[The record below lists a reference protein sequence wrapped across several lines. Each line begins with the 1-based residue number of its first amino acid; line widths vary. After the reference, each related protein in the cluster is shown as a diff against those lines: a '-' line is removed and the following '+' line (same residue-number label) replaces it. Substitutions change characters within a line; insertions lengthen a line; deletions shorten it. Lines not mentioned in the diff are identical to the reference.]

1 MTPLKSKSRH
11 IASKSPVEQV
21 TVCKVADPTEL
32 KHERTNEASAKARD
46 EPNPVQSLAPNPVE
60 SFVTSVISEAADMVK
75 DIKTIISMDDNKRS
89 GKGNTRAL
97 QPASEIV
104 KATES
109 PSGKGKARP
118 LQSASKVVKVKGSPF
133 TLSRLIK
140 TLDKQEREVEK
151 LHKQLDEAKQEVMG
165 ARKEKKIKKLE
176 QQLNKAEQKV
186 MDTRS
191 RMKALGDKF
200 ELRGILN
207 DIDDD
212 DEFDKRLEEVDDDD
226 EFDER
231 LEEVLEDGIKVV
243 SYAGEEL
250 LYFTKLL
257 MSTMEKTAREALFP
271 YGADDDETE
280 SQTEYGTDDE
290 SESDNFN
297 ERKNHNQ
304 SENQSEDRVEDS
316 SNKGCEDGVNPK
328 RLTEVEAS
336 NGIF

>member
-1 MTPLKSKSRH
+1 MTPLKSKSCH
-11 IASKSPVEQV
+11 IASKSPVGQV

-32 KHERTNEASAKARD
+32 KPERTNEASAKARD

-151 LHKQLDEAKQEVMG
+151 LQKQLDEAKQEVMG
-165 ARKEKKIKKLE
+165 ARKEKKMKEKKIKKLE

-207 DIDDD
+207 DI
-212 DEFDKRLEEVDDDD
+212 DDDD

>member
-1 MTPLKSKSRH
+1 MLLFKSKSRR
-11 IASKSPVEQV
+11 VEQ
-21 TVCKVADPTEL
+21 
-32 KHERTNEASAKARD
+32 
-46 EPNPVQSLAPNPVE
+46 
-60 SFVTSVISEAADMVK
+60 SFVASVISEAADMVK
-75 DIKTIISMDDNKRS
+75 DIKTIISTDDNKR
-89 GKGNTRAL
+89 
-97 QPASEIV
+97 
-104 KATES
+104 
-109 PSGKGKARP
+109 SGKGKARP
-118 LQSASKVVKVKGSPF
+118 LQPASKVVKVKGSPF

-140 TLDKQEREVEK
+140 TLDKQEQEVEK
-151 LHKQLDEAKQEVMG
+151 LQKQLKQEVMG

-243 SYAGEEL
+243 SYVGEEL
-250 LYFTKLL
+250 LYLTKLL

>member
-151 LHKQLDEAKQEVMG
+151 LQKQLDEAKQEVMG
-165 ARKEKKIKKLE
+165 ARKEKKMKEKKIKKLE

-207 DIDDD
+207 DI
-212 DEFDKRLEEVDDDD
+212 DDDD

>member
-1 MTPLKSKSRH
+1 M
-11 IASKSPVEQV
+11 
-21 TVCKVADPTEL
+21 
-32 KHERTNEASAKARD
+32 
-46 EPNPVQSLAPNPVE
+46 
-60 SFVTSVISEAADMVK
+60 
-75 DIKTIISMDDNKRS
+75 
-89 GKGNTRAL
+89 
-97 QPASEIV
+97 

-109 PSGKGKARP
+109 PSGKGEASA
-118 LQSASKVVKVKGSPF
+118 LQPASKVVKVKGSPF

-140 TLDKQEREVEK
+140 TLDNQEREVEK
-151 LHKQLDEAKQEVMG
+151 LQKQLKQEVMG

-212 DEFDKRLEEVDDDD
+212 DEFD
-226 EFDER
+226 ER

-243 SYAGEEL
+243 SYVGEEL
-250 LYFTKLL
+250 LYLTKLL

-280 SQTEYGTDDE
+280 SQTEYGTDDV

>member
-1 MTPLKSKSRH
+1 MLLFKSKSRR
-11 IASKSPVEQV
+11 VEQ
-21 TVCKVADPTEL
+21 
-32 KHERTNEASAKARD
+32 
-46 EPNPVQSLAPNPVE
+46 
-60 SFVTSVISEAADMVK
+60 SFVASVISEAADMVK
-75 DIKTIISMDDNKRS
+75 DIKTIISTDDNKR
-89 GKGNTRAL
+89 
-97 QPASEIV
+97 
-104 KATES
+104 
-109 PSGKGKARP
+109 SGKGKARP
-118 LQSASKVVKVKGSPF
+118 LQPASKVVKVKGSPF

-140 TLDKQEREVEK
+140 TLDKQEQEVEK
-151 LHKQLDEAKQEVMG
+151 LQKQLKQEVMG
-165 ARKEKKIKKLE
+165 ARKEKKIKKHE

-212 DEFDKRLEEVDDDD
+212 DEFD
-226 EFDER
+226 ER

-243 SYAGEEL
+243 SYAGEE

>member
-1 MTPLKSKSRH
+1 M
-11 IASKSPVEQV
+11 
-21 TVCKVADPTEL
+21 
-32 KHERTNEASAKARD
+32 
-46 EPNPVQSLAPNPVE
+46 
-60 SFVTSVISEAADMVK
+60 
-75 DIKTIISMDDNKRS
+75 
-89 GKGNTRAL
+89 
-97 QPASEIV
+97 
-104 KATES
+104 
-109 PSGKGKARP
+109 
-118 LQSASKVVKVKGSPF
+118 
-133 TLSRLIK
+133 
-140 TLDKQEREVEK
+140 
-151 LHKQLDEAKQEVMG
+151 
-165 ARKEKKIKKLE
+165 
-176 QQLNKAEQKV
+176 
-186 MDTRS
+186 
-191 RMKALGDKF
+191 
-200 ELRGILN
+200 
-207 DIDDD
+207 
-212 DEFDKRLEEVDDDD
+212 
-226 EFDER
+226 
-231 LEEVLEDGIKVV
+231 LEDGIKVV

>member
-1 MTPLKSKSRH
+1 MLLFKSKSRR
-11 IASKSPVEQV
+11 VEQ
-21 TVCKVADPTEL
+21 
-32 KHERTNEASAKARD
+32 
-46 EPNPVQSLAPNPVE
+46 
-60 SFVTSVISEAADMVK
+60 SFVASVISEAADMVK
-75 DIKTIISMDDNKRS
+75 DIKTIISTDDNKR
-89 GKGNTRAL
+89 
-97 QPASEIV
+97 
-104 KATES
+104 
-109 PSGKGKARP
+109 SGKGKARP
-118 LQSASKVVKVKGSPF
+118 LQPASKVVKVKGSPF

-140 TLDKQEREVEK
+140 TLDKQEQEVEK
-151 LHKQLDEAKQEVMG
+151 LQKQLKQEVMG

-212 DEFDKRLEEVDDDD
+212 DEFD
-226 EFDER
+226 ER
-231 LEEVLEDGIKVV
+231 LEEVFEDGIKVV
-243 SYAGEEL
+243 SYVGEEL
-250 LYFTKLL
+250 LYLTKLL